1 MFQDLTEKLESV
13 FRFLKGQGKLTEGN
27 IRDALRDIRRAFLEA
42 DVNFKVAKHFIK
54 SIEAKALGREVFES
68 ITPGQLIVKIV
79 HEELVVLLGGNVAQ
93 LQIKGSPEIVMV
105 CGLQG
110 SGKTT
115 SVAKLAHHFRKHGR
129 RPLVSSVDIHRP
141 AAIDQLKILAR
152 NNDILFFATDER
164 DPEKIASGAIVE
176 LKKHGADVLIMDTAG
191 RLHIDS
197 EMMEELARVR
207 TVLSPHHILFVADGM
222 TGQDAVNAVK
232 GFLQYVEFDGVILTK
247 LDSDARGGAALS
259 IRYVTGRPILFVG
272 TGERIEAFD
281 VFYPDRYA
289 SRILGMGD
297 IVSLVEKAQ
306 SMVGEKEALR
316 MQEKM
321 FKDGLTLEDFL
332 EQLHQLQ
339 KMGPIDQLFT
349 MIPGFNKITKGID
362 FSGDELKHVEAII
375 LSMTHEERKK
385 PWVINGSRRRRIA
398 GGSGTTLHDVNNLL
412 KQFTVM
418 QKLMKRI
425 PRMGGKMKS
434 LAGLRL
440 PF

>member
-79 HEELVVLLGGNVAQ
+79 HEELVALLGGNVAQ

-222 TGQDAVNAVK
+222 TGQDAVNAVE

-306 SMVGEKEALR
+306 SMVDEKEALR

-321 FKDGLTLEDFL
+321 LKDGLTLEDFL

-349 MIPGFNKITKGID
+349 MMPGFNKMAKGID

-398 GGSGTTLHDVNNLL
+398 EGSGTTLHDVNNLL